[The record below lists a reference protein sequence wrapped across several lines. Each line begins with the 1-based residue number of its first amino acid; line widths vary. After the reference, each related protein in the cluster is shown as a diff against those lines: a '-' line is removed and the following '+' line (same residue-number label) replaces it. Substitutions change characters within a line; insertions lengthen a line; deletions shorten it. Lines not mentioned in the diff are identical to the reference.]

1 MSRQLALPVGLSD
14 HAQFDTFLDAGNAEA
29 GAAMRQL
36 AAGDGPSPVWLCG
49 PRGSG
54 KSHLLQAAC
63 AAARGAVSYL
73 PLGRLSSHG
82 PGLLEGLERCRLVC
96 IDDVHAVAGE
106 DAWERALFALY
117 NALHDAGGALVLAA
131 PRPPGGVGIALA
143 DLASRLAAARV
154 YGLQPLDEARLL
166 VALQNRAARRG
177 FDLPDETGRWMLR
190 RLPRDAATLFELL
203 DRLDLAALAAQRR
216 LTVPFVRETLA
227 AVRPDAQDCAD

>member
-1 MSRQLALPVGLSD
+1 M
-14 HAQFDTFLDAGNAEA
+14 
-29 GAAMRQL
+29 
-36 AAGDGPSPVWLCG
+36 
-49 PRGSG
+49 
-54 KSHLLQAAC
+54 
-63 AAARGAVSYL
+63 
-73 PLGRLSSHG
+73 
-82 PGLLEGLERCRLVC
+82 VC
-96 IDDVHAVAGE
+96 IDDVHAIAGE
-106 DAWERALFALY
+106 HAWERALFALY
-117 NALHDAGGALVLAA
+117 NALLDAGGALAFAA

-227 AVRPDAQDCAD
+227 AARPDTQDCAD